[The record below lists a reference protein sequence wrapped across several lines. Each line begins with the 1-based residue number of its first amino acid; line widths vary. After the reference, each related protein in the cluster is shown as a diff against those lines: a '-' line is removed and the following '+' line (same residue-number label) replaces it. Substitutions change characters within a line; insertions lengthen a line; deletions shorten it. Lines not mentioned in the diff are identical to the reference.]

1 MFSAVVWRAAVF
13 GGGRFN
19 LGGIQDMGKSIKETA
34 VISQGAQEEPLLQ
47 KRQWLR
53 LILRAVLWLAGA
65 VVFSAA
71 GSWLIL
77 GGVYRDILPFYA
89 VAYVLAAL
97 MYFRCSGRLA
107 ADAAGTCIGA
117 VRRTLFFIWLFSG
130 VCGLPLLIARLL

>member
-1 MFSAVVWRAAVF
+1 
-13 GGGRFN
+13 
-19 LGGIQDMGKSIKETA
+19 MGKSIKETA
-34 VISQGAQEEPLLQ
+34 VISQGAQGEPLLR
-47 KRQWLR
+47 KRQRLR

-65 VVFSAA
+65 AVFSAA

-107 ADAAGTCIGA
+107 ADDAGTCIRGGSADVVLYMAVQRGLRDTLFNRGA
-117 VRRTLFFIWLFSG
+117 VVRRRTGAALERG
-130 VCGLPLLIARLL
+130 YA